1 MCARED
7 SRDELGRGEVNL
19 FAALPPCI
27 TAARSTVEEPFGPRP
42 VRTPP
47 EPKPASIAPAT
58 SGGAPRMNPAQHEA
72 VEHQNGPMLVL
83 AGAGSGKTRVITHRI
98 ARLMERGVPAHM
110 ICALTFTNKAAGEM
124 AERVGHIIKERR
136 LGGRD
141 GGKGIVIST
150 FHSFGLMVLGRE
162 RKSLGGTFTIFDQGD
177 CLSAVKEI
185 LSRIDAGKKF
195 DASDIMTRISN
206 AKNAFISAEEF
217 CEREGDDYDEMT
229 KLVYPKYQSAL
240 KTFRAFDFD
249 DLVCEVARLW
259 KEREDIRD
267 RWQKE
272 FMYVLVD
279 EYQDTNRA
287 QLEVLRLLADRHK
300 NICVV
305 GDDDQ
310 SIYAWRGADVR
321 NILDFDEQFPGAKVV
336 MLEQN
341 YRSDAPILAV
351 ANAVIA
357 KRSDSKYK
365 KRLFTDK
372 PGGEKVRLGVAASPE
387 AEAAY
392 VARELRRLI
401 HEEGKKAKDC
411 AILYRSNGQAK
422 ILEEQLREQG
432 VPYRMIGGQQF
443 FERKEVK
450 DLLAYLKVA
459 LNRAD
464 EISLRRIM
472 NYPPRGIGDTSVER
486 LTSYALARGWSLWE
500 AIERVDGLDDIP
512 TGAREG
518 CRQLERIVGDMR
530 KKLMIDREKASAVT
544 RDLCETLGLRKD
556 IDHTSTST
564 NAASRRWSNV
574 EGIIGVLT
582 RREGRVTA
590 KGQDDTAERELMS
603 FLHSLTLQ
611 IDDEEE
617 DPGNVVTL
625 STLHGSKGLEFD
637 YVFLIGCE
645 EGLIPHQRT
654 LDVRVTDDKPQD
666 VEEERRLFYVG
677 VTRARKRLD
686 LTRCKHRVSR
696 GKPVPRTPCRFLAD
710 IPADLTEEFEVKDA
724 AQMSTQQMA
733 EQATNLLA
741 MLDLLK

>member
-1 MCARED
+1 
-7 SRDELGRGEVNL
+7 
-19 FAALPPCI
+19 
-27 TAARSTVEEPFGPRP
+27 
-42 VRTPP
+42 
-47 EPKPASIAPAT
+47 
-58 SGGAPRMNPAQHEA
+58 MNPAQEVA
-72 VEHQNGPMLVL
+72 VEHQNGPLLVL

-124 AERVGHIIKERR
+124 AERVAHIVKERR

-177 CLSAVKEI
+177 CLSAIKEI
-185 LSRIDAGKKF
+185 LSRTDAGKKF
-195 DASDIMTRISN
+195 DASAIMTRISN
-206 AKNAFISAEEF
+206 AKNAFISAQEF
-217 CEREGDDYDEMT
+217 VDREGDDYDEMT
-229 KLVYPKYQSAL
+229 KLVYPRYQSAL
-240 KTFRAFDFD
+240 KSFKAFDFD

-272 FMYVLVD
+272 FLYVLVD

-287 QLEVLRLLADRHK
+287 QLEVLRLLCDRHK

-341 YRSDAPILAV
+341 YRSTAPILAV
-351 ANAVIA
+351 ANAVIS

-365 KRLFTDK
+365 KALFTDK
-372 PGGEKVRLGVAASPE
+372 PGGERVRLGVAASPE

-401 HEEGKKAKDC
+401 REDGKKAKDC

-422 ILEEQLREQG
+422 LIEEQLREQG

-450 DLLAYLKVA
+450 DILAYLKVA
-459 LNRAD
+459 LNRSD

-472 NYPPRGIGDTSVER
+472 NYPPRGIGDTSVEK
-486 LTSYALARGWSLWE
+486 LTQYAVARGWSMWE
-500 AIERVDGLDDIP
+500 AVERVDALDGIS
-512 TGAREG
+512 TAAREG
-518 CRQLERIVGDMR
+518 CKQLERIVGDMR
-530 KKLMIDREKASAVT
+530 KKLMIDRAKASVVA
-544 RDLCETLGLRKD
+544 RDLCETIGLRKD
-556 IDHTSTST
+556 IDQTSTST
-564 NAASRRWSNV
+564 NAAARRWSNV
-574 EGIIGVLT
+574 EGILGVFS
-582 RREGRVTA
+582 RREARVTG

-611 IDDEEE
+611 MDDEEE

-637 YVFLIGCE
+637 TVFLIGCE

-654 LDVRVTDDKPQD
+654 LDVKATDAQVQD

-677 VTRARKRLD
+677 VTRAKQRLD
-686 LTRCKHRVSR
+686 MTRCKFRVSR
-696 GKPVPRTPCRFLAD
+696 GKPMPRTPCRFLSD
-710 IPADLTEEFEVKDA
+710 IPDELLEHFEVKDA
-724 AQMSTQQMA
+724 AMMTTDAMQ

-741 MLDLLK
+741 MLDSLGK